1 MQMACTCAPM
11 LTEKWA
17 FIGAG
22 VRHVY
27 ASSIFEEG
35 TWALNDIFYITV
47 ILRCLGS
54 EAILRVAVL
63 PLH

>member
-1 MQMACTCAPM
+1 M

-35 TWALNDIFYITV
+35 TWALNDIFSITV